1 MNTRPEDAPS
11 MKLPAHAFPIVPL
24 SFRLRSA
31 GLRFP
36 AFAGSIWHGGL
47 GRELARVCP
56 PAFARLYGTADA
68 ARLYALQPPPGEV
81 FPPGSELTLRL
92 TLFGAAGEHT
102 LACTQALL
110 ELGERGL
117 DPAGRY
123 RLLRA
128 SVVQPA
134 GEQLFYSADEGLR
147 QPPATSDLGD
157 WLRAAAPTDELE
169 IRLRTPL
176 CCKQGNALLRSA
188 PEYAPL
194 LQRLFGRLDQLAH
207 AMRIAAPLSK
217 AQRGALYDEARGVR
231 LSAAAVHWQ
240 TLSRRSA
247 RSGQQMTIGGLLG
260 RWRYSGTMALTR
272 SWLSAGQI
280 LQIGGKTAFGFG
292 AYDVVAGPLPPLA
305 MPEALR
311 R

>member
-1 MNTRPEDAPS
+1 MN
-11 MKLPAHAFPIVPL
+11 LPAHAFPIVPL
-24 SFRLRSA
+24 SFQLRSA

-36 AFAGSIWHGGL
+36 AFAGSVWHGGL

-56 PAFARLYGTADA
+56 PAFACLYGAP
-68 ARLYALQPPPGEV
+68 LYALQPPPGEV
-81 FPPGSELTLRL
+81 FPLGSELTLRL
-92 TLFGAAGEHT
+92 TLFGATGEHA

-134 GEQLFYSADEGLR
+134 GEQLFYCADAGLC
-147 QPPATSDLGD
+147 QPPAKGGLGD
-157 WLRAAAPTDELE
+157 WLRAAPPADELE

-194 LQRLFGRLDQLAH
+194 PCIGR
-207 AMRIAAPLSK
+207 R
-217 AQRGALYDEARGVR
+217 
-231 LSAAAVHWQ
+231 
-240 TLSRRSA
+240 
-247 RSGQQMTIGGLLG
+247 
-260 RWRYSGTMALTR
+260 
-272 SWLSAGQI
+272 
-280 LQIGGKTAFGFG
+280 
-292 AYDVVAGPLPPLA
+292 
-305 MPEALR
+305 
-311 R
+311 